1 MNLSRDKSSAM
12 RHLLNRSRAK
22 QRRSVITGKGIP
34 RFAYLGVMLALMLVP
49 RISTALQ
56 IPILVYHRFGSQV
69 ADSMTVRTD
78 AFEAQLRQ
86 IEQAGYQ
93 VIPLRQLV
101 AHLVAQSPPPPAHSV
116 VITVD
121 DGHRS
126 VYTELLPMV
135 RRHHIPVTLFI
146 YPSAISNASYAMTWP
161 QLAELRATGLF
172 DIQSH
177 TYWHPNFF
185 RERRRLDPETY
196 TRFVD
201 MQLTRSKTVLEKRLG
216 TQVDMLAWPFGLQDA
231 GLRARAARAGY
242 IAGFTLERRPA
253 RSDDDPLA
261 LPRYLITDAV
271 SPAAFAAILRQM
283 DGPPRANTL
292 NGAAKR

>member
-1 MNLSRDKSSAM
+1 MGYF
-12 RHLLNRSRAK
+12 LNRTGTEHRG
-22 QRRSVITGKGIP
+22 SVIRGKCIRCAG
-34 RFAYLGVMLALMLVP
+34 RFAALLALLLLP
-49 RISTALQ
+49 GISTAIQ
-56 IPILVYHRFGSQV
+56 IPILVYHRFGPQV
-69 ADSMTVRTD
+69 ADSMMVRTD

-86 IEQAGYQ
+86 IEEAGYR

-101 AHLVAQSPPPPAHSV
+101 DHMVGRAPPPPARSV

-121 DGHRS
+121 DGHRT
-126 VYTELLPMV
+126 VYTELLPRV

-146 YPSAISNASYAMTWP
+146 YPSAISNASYAMTWQ

-185 RERRRLDPETY
+185 RERQRRDSESY
-196 TRFVD
+196 ARFVD
-201 MQLTRSKTVLEKRLG
+201 MQLSRSKAVLEKRLG
-216 TQVDMLAWPFGLQDA
+216 ERVDMLAWPFGLQDA
-231 GLRARAARAGY
+231 GLRTCAARAGY
-242 IAGFTLERRPA
+242 IAAFTLERRPA

-271 SPAAFAAILRQM
+271 SPASFAAILRQASVSR
-283 DGPPRANTL
+283 RARTL
-292 NGAAKR
+292 NAGRVL

>member
-1 MNLSRDKSSAM
+1 M
-12 RHLLNRSRAK
+12 RYFLNRRRTE
-22 QRRSVITGKGIP
+22 QRRSVITDKCVR
-34 RFAYLGVMLALMLVP
+34 RFALFVPVLVLLLLP
-49 RISTALQ
+49 RISTAFQ
-56 IPILVYHRFGSQV
+56 IPILVYHRFGPQV
-69 ADSMTVRTD
+69 TDSMMVRTD
-78 AFEAQLRQ
+78 VFEAQLRQ
-86 IEQAGYQ
+86 IEQAGYR

-101 AHLVAQSPPPPAHSV
+101 DHLVAHVPPAPAHSV

-126 VYTELLPMV
+126 VYTELLPTV

-146 YPSAISNASYAMTWP
+146 YPSAISNASYAMTWE

-185 RERRRLDPETY
+185 RERQRLDPERY

-201 MQLTRSKTVLEKRLG
+201 MQLTRSKAVLEKRLNER
-216 TQVDMLAWPFGLQDA
+216 VDLLAWPFGLQDA
-231 GLRARAARAGY
+231 GLRARAARDGY
-242 IAGFTLERRPA
+242 IAAFTLDRRLA

-261 LPRYLITDAV
+261 LPRYLITDADR
-271 SPAAFAAILRQM
+271 PAAFAAILRQ
-283 DGPPRANTL
+283 ANVDRQ
-292 NGAAKR
+292 GRIP

>member
-1 MNLSRDKSSAM
+1 M
-12 RHLLNRSRAK
+12 RYFLNRTRTE
-22 QRRSVITGKGIP
+22 QRRSVIMGKHIR
-34 RFAYLGVMLALMLVP
+34 RFALFVPVLVLLLLP

-56 IPILVYHRFGSQV
+56 IPILVYHRFGPQV
-69 ADSMTVRTD
+69 TDSMMVRTD
-78 AFEAQLRQ
+78 VFEAQLRQ
-86 IEQAGYQ
+86 IEEAGYR

-101 AHLVAQSPPPPAHSV
+101 DHLFGRAPPPPARSV

-121 DGHRS
+121 DGHS
-126 VYTELLPMV
+126 TVYTELLPLML
-135 RRHHIPVTLFI
+135 RHHIPVTLFI
-146 YPSAISNASYAMTWP
+146 YPSAISNASYAMTWE

-185 RERRRLDPETY
+185 RERQRLDPERY

-201 MQLTRSKTVLEKRLG
+201 MQLTRSKAVLEKRLDER
-216 TQVDMLAWPFGLQDA
+216 VDLLAWPFGLQDA
-231 GLRARAARAGY
+231 GLRTRAARDGY
-242 IAGFTLERRPA
+242 LAAFTLDHRPA

-271 SPAAFAAILRQM
+271 SPAAFAAILRQ
-283 DGPPRANTL
+283 ANVDRQ
-292 NGAAKR
+292 GRIP